1 MKKYTK
7 VLVLVLVISILM
19 SMNAFAA
26 GTIKAVAKVD
36 PEDTKVNII
45 EKDTTQFGITY
56 SGKNGDMYLLMVLD
70 DAKLAENNGV
80 PTASSILYVNQ
91 ATVAGGTAD
100 FNTVYPK
107 DITQSKVYLA
117 GGDLGELTPI
127 ATITPDG
134 PVVNLEIVDSSSSI
148 KCDISGDNKSMTVT
162 NTIGACVIAYTTD
175 GGQTYTRLTAVAN
188 GAGGYDFSITSVPV
202 GATIVAALKGDITG
216 DGELSGREVTQIKAN
231 QLGKLNTLNA
241 FQNFVADLNGDGEL
255 AGREVTQIKAA
266 QLGKIDLVW

>member
-117 GGDLGELTPI
+117 GGDLGALTPI

-162 NTIGACVIAYTTD
+162 NTNGACAIAYTTD
-175 GGQTYTRLTAVAN
+175 GGNTYTRLAAVSN
-188 GAGGYDFSITSVPV
+188 GAGGYTFDISKLPV
-202 GATIVAALKGDITG
+202 GATIVAAVKGDIGG
-216 DGELSGREVTQIKAN
+216 DG
-231 QLGKLNTLNA
+231 KL
-241 FQNFVADLNGDGEL
+241 DGPEAL
-255 AGREVTQIKAA
+255 QIKAA
-266 QLGKIDLVW
+266 QLGKLKTFTPFQNFIADLNGNGQIDGPEVLQIKAAQLGKLILGW